1 MGRSLIAENNAGY
14 DLTTWNDQIG
24 DGTQIGGNLALVSS
38 PGMVRI
44 DINRDGT
51 GCKTA
56 WTNNKVRTPSAV
68 SKADSA
74 NGLVYTYE
82 NLSDSSG
89 ADPWYWTAIDYRT
102 GKIVWRQQAGYG
114 GLFNNHYAGIALGKA
129 PGGKPTLYLG
139 GIGGIM
145 ALRDG

>member
-1 MGRSLIAENNAGY
+1 MA
-14 DLTTWNDQIG
+14 
-24 DGTQIGGNLALVSS
+24 
-38 PGMVRI
+38 RI

-68 SKADSA
+68 SKGDSA
-74 NGLVYTYE
+74 NGLSTRTRT
-82 NLSDSSG
+82 SPTPAAPIRGTGPRSTTAPARSSG
-89 ADPWYWTAIDYRT
+89 ASS
-102 GKIVWRQQAGYG
+102 AGYG